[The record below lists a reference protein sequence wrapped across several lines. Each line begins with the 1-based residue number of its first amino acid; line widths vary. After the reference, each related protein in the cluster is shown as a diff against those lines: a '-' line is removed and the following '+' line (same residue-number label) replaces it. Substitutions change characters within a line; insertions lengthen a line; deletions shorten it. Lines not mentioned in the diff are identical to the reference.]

1 MVTLPVTS
9 NSCAYPSNSNRFQ
22 MQLCERTL
30 RTWIDDRNERIQK
43 NLATGW
49 SLSFSYDDVK
59 VVDSTTRFGQI
70 LRHWKNFLRVYLE
83 FGLIFNLIWILS
95 EYSITIIDTCLLQCL
110 STRTFQSSGKFCPVS
125 ITSTRRE
132 SCIGISSRETFSST
146 AREEFR
152 LKKAKGQFLIKMPFV
167 NIIRNDIYYY
177 FYSIIWIV
185 KMPH

>member
-70 LRHWKNFLRVYLE
+70 LRHWKIFLRVYLE
-83 FGLIFNLIWILS
+83 FGLIFNLIWAIFIVVNGQILNTHFELHLTS
-95 EYSITIIDTCLLQCL
+95 DQLRGFDKTKVEKNFFRQLL
-110 STRTFQSSGKFCPVS
+110 RFFFTFCQ
-125 ITSTRRE
+125 
-132 SCIGISSRETFSST
+132 
-146 AREEFR
+146 
-152 LKKAKGQFLIKMPFV
+152 
-167 NIIRNDIYYY
+167 NIISPPALTNFFFSRVRTHASDL
-177 FYSIIWIV
+177 
-185 KMPH
+185 